1 MRTTSSLEAFNL
13 QLNKSIGKKPIF
25 FKFVDRLK
33 IHESRKAQDG
43 STEVAWKM
51 KHKKDQER
59 DEKIKLNTD
68 LLRTGKSSIAEFLNT
83 MAATN
88 STFFKVYQ
96 HVSN

>member
-33 IHESRKAQDG
+33 IHESRKADHFISLVQDG

-68 LLRTGKSSIAEFLNT
+68 LLRTGKSSITEFLNT
-83 MAATN
+83 MAATD
-88 STFFKVYQ
+88 STF
-96 HVSN
+96 S